1 MKFDLM
7 INSLLN
13 NSDLSFNLAYMKS
26 NVEHGNRHFFYVGLS
41 FADYHVI
48 YNLTSTNEAKIENI

>member
-1 MKFDLM
+1 
-7 INSLLN
+7 
-13 NSDLSFNLAYMKS
+13 MKS